1 MPSDGIVSQIAETL
15 SLSPGKVLA
24 VISMLEEGATIPFIA
39 RYRQERTGGLDEEAL
54 RDIRDR
60 LEYLRLLAERKETV
74 LASIREQ
81 GKLTDELEQQ
91 VRACSLLKDLEDIYL
106 PYKPKRKTRASI
118 AREKGLEPLAEHMW
132 EEEVVSGSPESI
144 AAAFINPEAGVSD
157 AEDALKG
164 ARDICAEWINEEV
177 DLRNALR
184 QQIQRHGVLQTSR
197 GSEPDERE
205 TFRQYYDFSCK
216 ICYLKPHQILAIN
229 RGEREG
235 ILSAKLE
242 ILEEKALERM
252 QRFTITNQKSIFSS
266 HLSLAVRDCYKRLMF
281 PALEREARKEL
292 TEKADEHAIHNF
304 AENLRNLLLQPPLSS
319 QTVMGIDPGYR
330 TGCKVAVVDG
340 TGKYLEGTTIFPTP
354 PLKKVR
360 ESIQTMDRLVDAH
373 GVTLIAIGNGTGSR
387 ETELVVAELI
397 AERQVRNKD
406 EDLHYL
412 IINEAGASVYS
423 ASPLAKQEFPDLEA
437 AMRGNIS
444 IARRVQDPL
453 AELVKIDPKSI
464 GVGLYQHDV
473 NQANLSRKLDDVVE
487 SCVNS
492 VGVNL
497 NSASSS
503 LLAYVSGLSRT
514 IAEKIVSYRDEN
526 GIFRDRRELLKVSGL
541 GAFRFQQAA
550 GFLRIP
556 ESPNPLDNTAI
567 HPESYDAA
575 RKLCESIGILPEDI
589 PESVTLFPLKF
600 RNLNPD
606 ETARK
611 LGVGTPTLELI
622 MEQLQKPGR
631 DPRESLPK
639 PLLRQEILSMSD
651 LNEGLELEGTV
662 RNVVDF
668 GAFVDIGVKQDGLLH
683 ISKMS
688 SRRVTNPHDVVS
700 VGDIIK
706 VRIVSVDEQR
716 GRISLETV
724 ETNSPGA
731 L

>member
-1 MPSDGIVSQIAETL
+1 MSSDGIISQIAREL
-15 SLSPGKVLA
+15 SLPAGHVSA
-24 VISMLEEGATIPFIA
+24 VTSMLEDGATIPFMA

-54 RDIRDR
+54 REIRDR

-81 GKLTDELEQQ
+81 GMLTDELEEQI
-91 VRACSLLKDLEDIYL
+91 RACSLLKDLEDIYL

-118 AREKGLEPLAEHMW
+118 AREKGLEPLAEQIW
-132 EEEVVSGSPESI
+132 EEEVTNGSPESI
-144 AAAFINPEAGVSD
+144 AATFVNPEAGVSD
-157 AEDALKG
+157 VEDALQG

-184 QQIQRHGVLQTSR
+184 KQIQRHGVLQTSR
-197 GSEPDERE
+197 GSEQDDRE
-205 TFRQYYDFSCK
+205 TYREYYDFSCK
-216 ICYLKPHQILAIN
+216 ISYLKPHQILAIN
-229 RGEREG
+229 RGERDG

-242 ILEEKALERM
+242 ILENKALEGM
-252 QRFTITNQKSIFSS
+252 GRFIITNSKSIFSS
-266 HLSLAVRDCYKRLMF
+266 HLSLAVRDSFKRLLF

-292 TEKADEHAIHNF
+292 TEKADGHAIHTF
-304 AENLRNLLLQPPLSS
+304 AENLRNLLLQPPLSARS
-319 QTVMGIDPGYR
+319 VMGIDPGYR

-340 TGKYLEGTTIFPTP
+340 TGKYLEGTTIYPTP

-360 ESIQTMDRLVDAH
+360 ESIQTMDRLIDAH

-397 AERQVRNKD
+397 SERQNRNKG

-412 IINEAGASVYS
+412 IVNEAGASVYS

-514 IAEKIVSYRDEN
+514 IAEKIVSYRNEN
-526 GIFRDRRELLKVSGL
+526 GVFRDRQELLKVSGL

-556 ESPNPLDNTAI
+556 ESANPLDNTAI

-575 RKLCESIGILPEDI
+575 LRLCDSIGVQPADI
-589 PESVTLFPLKF
+589 PESATLFPLKF
-600 RNLNPD
+600 RNLKTD
-606 ETARK
+606 ETAGK

-651 LNEGLELEGTV
+651 LREGLELEGTV

-688 SRRVTNPHDVVS
+688 SKRVTNPHDVVS
-700 VGDIIK
+700 VGDIIN
-706 VRIVSVDEQR
+706 VRIASVDEQR
-716 GRISLETV
+716 GRISLEMAGM
-724 ETNSPGA
+724 NSPEA

>member
-1 MPSDGIVSQIAETL
+1 MPSDGIISQIAKEL
-15 SLSPGKVLA
+15 SLPAGHVSA
-24 VISMLEEGATIPFIA
+24 VTSMLEEGATIPFIA

-54 RDIRDR
+54 REIRDR
-60 LEYLRLLAERKETV
+60 LEYLRLLAGRKETV
-74 LASIREQ
+74 LSSIREQ
-81 GKLTDELEQQ
+81 GKLTEDLEEQI
-91 VRACSLLKDLEDIYL
+91 RACSLLKDLEDIYL
-106 PYKPKRKTRASI
+106 PYKPKRKTRAGI
-118 AREKGLEPLAEHMW
+118 AREKGLEPLAEQMW
-132 EEEVVSGSPESI
+132 EEKVVNGTPESI
-144 AAAFINPEAGVSD
+144 AATFINPEADVSD
-157 AEDALKG
+157 LEDALQG

-184 QQIQRHGVLQTSR
+184 KQIQRHGVLQTSR

-205 TFRQYYDFSCK
+205 TYREYYDFSCK
-216 ICYLKPHQILAIN
+216 ISYLKPHQTLAIN

-235 ILSAKLE
+235 ILAVKLE
-242 ILEEKALERM
+242 IFEDKALERM
-252 QRFTITNQKSIFSS
+252 ERFIITNSKSIFSS
-266 HLSLAVRDCYKRLMF
+266 HLSLAVRDSLKRLLF

-292 TEKADEHAIHNF
+292 TEKAEEHAIYTF

-319 QTVMGIDPGYR
+319 RTVMGIDPGYR

-340 TGKYLEGTTIFPTP
+340 TGKYLEGTTIYPTP

-360 ESIQTMDRLVDAH
+360 ESIQTMDRLIDAH

-387 ETELVVAELI
+387 ETELVVATLI
-397 AERQVRNKD
+397 SERQNRNRD

-412 IINEAGASVYS
+412 IVNEAGASVYS

-514 IAEKIVSYRDEN
+514 IAEKIITYRNEK
-526 GIFRDRRELLKVSGL
+526 GVFRDRQELLKVSGL

-556 ESPNPLDNTAI
+556 ESDNPLDNTAI
-567 HPESYDAA
+567 HPESYDATL
-575 RKLCESIGILPEDI
+575 KLCDSIGVQPGDI
-589 PESVTLFPLKF
+589 PESVALFPLKF
-600 RNLNPD
+600 RNLKKD

-639 PLLRQEILSMSD
+639 PLLRQEVLSMSD
-651 LNEGLELEGTV
+651 LREGLELEGTV

-688 SRRVTNPHDVVS
+688 SKRVTNPHDVVS

-706 VRIVSVDEQR
+706 VRIASVDEQR
-716 GRISLETV
+716 GRISLEMA
-724 ETNSPGA
+724 EMNSPRA